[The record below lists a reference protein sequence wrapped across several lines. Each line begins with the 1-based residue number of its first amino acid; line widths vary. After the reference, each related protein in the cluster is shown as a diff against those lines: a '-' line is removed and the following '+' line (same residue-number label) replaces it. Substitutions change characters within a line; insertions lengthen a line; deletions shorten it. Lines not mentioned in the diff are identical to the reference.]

1 MDDSLLYTGH
11 GPVQSKSM
19 QYIDTQPFHFDVQ
32 PIQMPKT
39 PDFTG
44 LLYQQEEE
52 PDQADNLSDFD
63 KLMRNKFYQDQIN
76 ETILQPENETIQP
89 NQPQQP
95 EQPKIATNPTE
106 LPNDSTDPW
115 SFTYKGY
122 NFDKLM
128 KHEQGYDRK
137 TGRMIAPLKSYY
149 NGSGVNRIRLWG
161 PGITSN
167 TWKSYNL
174 ANGSDITLDQIDQ
187 MSDQDRFNLFKKFGS
202 WYVDNLEKAYSPY
215 GISGLSADLKKSI
228 LDASWE
234 YGINSPMVKNM
245 IYLMTGNAVKGMNP
259 KITWDMMTDPGYVG
273 KFFPKYPFETK
284 PAVERM
290 KEARKYYEASRRV

>member
-1 MDDSLLYTGH
+1 MDDSILYTGH

-32 PIQMPKT
+32 PIQMPNP

-44 LLYQQEEE
+44 LLYQQKEE

-76 ETILQPENETIQP
+76 ATILQA

-95 EQPKIATNPTE
+95 KIASNPTE
-106 LPNDSTDPW
+106 LPNNSTDPW

-149 NGSGVNRIRLWG
+149 NGSGANRIRLWG

-167 TWKSYNL
+167 TWDSYNL
-174 ANGSDITLDQIDQ
+174 ANGSNITLDQIDQ
-187 MSDQDRFNLFKKFGS
+187 MSDQDRFNLFKKFGG
-202 WYVDNLEKAYSPY
+202 WYVDNLEKAYGQY
-215 GISGLSADLKKSI
+215 GIGNLSPDLKKSI

-234 YGINSPMVKNM
+234 YGIKSPMVKNM
-245 IYLMTGNAVKGMNP
+245 IYLMTGNPIEGMNP
-259 KITWDMMTDPGYVG
+259 KITWDMMTDDDYVG
-273 KFFPKYPFETK
+273 KFFTKYPFEVK

-290 KEARKYYEASRRV
+290 KEARKYYEASRSM

>member
-32 PIQMPKT
+32 PIQMPSI

-63 KLMRNKFYQDQIN
+63 KLMRNKFFQDQIN
-76 ETILQPENETIQP
+76 ATIQTTQT
-89 NQPQQP
+89 NQPQ
-95 EQPKIATNPTE
+95 QPKIATNLTE
-106 LPNDSTDPW
+106 LPTDSTDPW

-149 NGSGVNRIRLWG
+149 NGSGAYRIRLWG
-161 PGITSN
+161 PGITSK
-167 TWKSYNL
+167 TWDDYNL
-174 ANGSDITLDQIDQ
+174 ANGSNITLDQIDQ
-187 MSDQDRFNLFKKFGS
+187 MSDQDRFNLFKKFGG

-215 GISGLSADLKKSI
+215 GISDLSADLKKSI

-234 YGINSPMVKNM
+234 YGIKSPMVKNM
-245 IYLMTGNAVKGMNP
+245 IYLMTGNAIKGMDPN
-259 KITWDMMTDPGYVG
+259 ITWDKMTDKDYVG
-273 KFFPKYPFETK
+273 KFFPKYPFETA

-290 KEARKYYEASRRV
+290 KEARKYYEASRSI

>member
-11 GPVQSKSM
+11 GPVYSKSM

-32 PIQMPKT
+32 PIQMPNT

-44 LLYQQEEE
+44 LLYQQKEE

-76 ETILQPENETIQP
+76 EITQP
-89 NQPQQP
+89 NQPQ
-95 EQPKIATNPTE
+95 QPKIATNPTE
-106 LPNDSTDPW
+106 LPNNSTDPW

-137 TGRMIAPLKSYY
+137 TGRMIAPIKSYY
-149 NGSGVNRIRLWG
+149 NGSGANRIRLWG
-161 PGITSN
+161 PGITSK
-167 TWKSYNL
+167 TWDAYNL
-174 ANGSDITLDQIDQ
+174 ANGSNITLDQIDQ
-187 MSDQDRFNLFKKFGS
+187 MSDQNRFNLFKKFGS
-202 WYVDNLEKAYSPY
+202 WYVDNLEKAYGQY
-215 GISGLSADLKKSI
+215 GIGNLSADLKKSI

-234 YGINSPMVKNM
+234 YGIKSPMVKNM
-245 IYLMTGNAVKGMNP
+245 IYLMTGNPIKGMNP
-259 KITWDMMTDPGYVG
+259 NITWDKMTDSDYVG
-273 KFFPKYPFETK
+273 QFFPKYPFEVT

-290 KEARKYYEASRRV
+290 KEARKYYEASRSM

>member
-1 MDDSLLYTGH
+1 MDDSIIYTGH

-32 PIQMPKT
+32 PIQMPNT

-44 LLYQQEEE
+44 LLYQQKEE

-63 KLMRNKFYQDQIN
+63 KLMRNKFFQDQI
-76 ETILQPENETIQP
+76 NETIQP

-95 EQPKIATNPTE
+95 KIAANPTE
-106 LPNDSTDPW
+106 LPNNSTDPW

-149 NGSGVNRIRLWG
+149 NGSGANRIRLWG

-167 TWKSYNL
+167 TWDAYNL
-174 ANGSDITLDQIDQ
+174 ANGSNITLDQIDQ

-202 WYVDNLEKAYSPY
+202 WYVDNLEKAYGQY
-215 GISGLSADLKKSI
+215 GIGNLSADLKKSI

-234 YGINSPMVKNM
+234 YGIKSPMVKNM
-245 IYLMTGNAVKGMNP
+245 IYLMTGNAIKGMNP
-259 KITWDMMTDPGYVG
+259 KITWDMMTDPDYVG
-273 KFFPKYPFETK
+273 KFFTKYQFEVK

-290 KEARKYYEASRRV
+290 KEARKYYEASRSM

>member
-44 LLYQQEEE
+44 LLYQQKEE
-52 PDQADNLSDFD
+52 PEQADNLSDFD
-63 KLMRNKFYQDQIN
+63 KLMRNKFFQNQVED
-76 ETILQPENETIQP
+76 EVKTTLQPEQSE
-89 NQPQQP
+89 QP
-95 EQPKIATNPTE
+95 EQLKIAANPTE
-106 LPNDSTDPW
+106 LPTDSTDPW

-137 TGRMIAPLKSYY
+137 TGRMIAPIKSYY

-167 TWKSYNL
+167 TWGDYNL
-174 ANGSDITLDQIDQ
+174 ANGSNITLDQIDQ

-202 WYVDNLEKAYSPY
+202 WYVDNLEKAYGQY
-215 GISGLSADLKKSI
+215 GIGNLSADLKKSI

-234 YGINSPMVKNM
+234 YGIKSPMVKNM
-245 IYLMTGNAVKGMNP
+245 IYLMTGNPIKGMNP
-259 KITWDMMTDPGYVG
+259 NITWDMMTDPDYVG
-273 KFFPKYPFETK
+273 KFFPKYQFEVK

-290 KEARKYYEASRRV
+290 KEARKYYEASRSI

>member
-1 MDDSLLYTGH
+1 MDDSILYTGH

-32 PIQMPKT
+32 PIQMPST
-39 PDFTG
+39 PDLTG
-44 LLYQQEEE
+44 LFYQQKEE

-63 KLMRNKFYQDQIN
+63 KLMRNKFFQNQIN
-76 ETILQPENETIQP
+76 ETLQT

-95 EQPKIATNPTE
+95 KIAANPTE
-106 LPNDSTDPW
+106 LPNNSTDPW

-167 TWKSYNL
+167 TWNEYNRQHGT
-174 ANGSDITLDQIDQ
+174 NITLDQIDQ

-245 IYLMTGNAVKGMNP
+245 IYLMTGNPIKGMNP
-259 KITWDMMTDPGYVG
+259 NITWDMMTDDDYVG
-273 KFFPKYPFETK
+273 KFFTKYPFETK

-290 KEARKYYEASRRV
+290 KEARKYYEASRSM

>member
-32 PIQMPKT
+32 PIQMPNI
-39 PDFTG
+39 PDLTG

-52 PDQADNLSDFD
+52 PEQADKLSDFD
-63 KLMRNKFYQDQIN
+63 KLMQRQFLMSSLTD
-76 ETILQPENETIQP
+76 
-89 NQPQQP
+89 NQPIQSEPQVK
-95 EQPKIATNPTE
+95 QASDITE
-106 LPNDSTDPW
+106 LPNNSTDPW

-137 TGRMIAPLKSYY
+137 TGRMIAPIKSYY

-161 PGITSN
+161 PGITSK
-167 TWKSYNL
+167 TWGDYNL
-174 ANGSDITLDQIDQ
+174 ANGSNITLDQIDQ

-202 WYVDNLEKAYSPY
+202 WYVDNLEKAYGQY
-215 GISGLSADLKKSI
+215 GIGNLSADLKKSI

-234 YGINSPMVKNM
+234 YGIKSPMVKNM
-245 IYLMTGNAVKGMNP
+245 IYLMTGNPIEGMNP
-259 KITWDMMTDPGYVG
+259 KITWDMMTDPDYVG
-273 KFFPKYPFETK
+273 KFFPKYQFEVK

-290 KEARKYYEASRRV
+290 KEARKYYEASRSM

>member
-11 GPVQSKSM
+11 GPVYSKSM

-32 PIQMPKT
+32 PIQMPNM
-39 PDFTG
+39 PDLTG

-52 PDQADNLSDFD
+52 PEQADKLSDFD
-63 KLMRNKFYQDQIN
+63 KLMQRQFLMSSLTNNQPI
-76 ETILQPENETIQP
+76 QPE
-89 NQPQQP
+89 PQVKQASD
-95 EQPKIATNPTE
+95 ITE
-106 LPNDSTDPW
+106 LPSDGSIDPW

-137 TGRMIAPLKSYY
+137 TGRMIAPIKSYY

-167 TWKSYNL
+167 TWRDYNL
-174 ANGSDITLDQIDQ
+174 ANGSNITLDQIDQ

-202 WYVDNLEKAYSPY
+202 WYVDNLEKAYGQY
-215 GISGLSADLKKSI
+215 GIGNLSADLKKSI

-245 IYLMTGNAVKGMNP
+245 IYLMTGNPIKGMNP
-259 KITWDMMTDPGYVG
+259 KITWDMMTDDDYVG
-273 KFFPKYPFETK
+273 KFFPKYQFEVK

>member
-1 MDDSLLYTGH
+1 MDDSILYTGH

-32 PIQMPKT
+32 PIQMPSP

-44 LLYQQEEE
+44 LLYQQKEE

-76 ETILQPENETIQP
+76 ATLQA

-95 EQPKIATNPTE
+95 KIASNPTE
-106 LPNDSTDPW
+106 LPNNSTDPW

-137 TGRMIAPLKSYY
+137 TGRMIAPLKPYY

-167 TWKSYNL
+167 TWNEYNRQHGT
-174 ANGSDITLDQIDQ
+174 NISLDQIAQ
-187 MSDQDRFNLFKKFGS
+187 MSDQDRFNLFKKFGG
-202 WYVDNLEKAYSPY
+202 WYVDNLEKAYGQY
-215 GISGLSADLKKSI
+215 GIGNLSPDLKKSI

-234 YGINSPMVKNM
+234 YGIKSPMVKNM
-245 IYLMTGNAVKGMNP
+245 IYLMTGNPIEGMNP
-259 KITWDMMTDPGYVG
+259 KITWDMMTDDDYVG
-273 KFFPKYPFETK
+273 KFFTKYPFEVK

-290 KEARKYYEASRRV
+290 KEARKYYEASRSM

>member
-1 MDDSLLYTGH
+1 MDDSIFYTGH
-11 GPVQSKSM
+11 GPVYSKSM

-32 PIQMPKT
+32 PIQMPST

-44 LLYQQEEE
+44 LLYQQKEE

-63 KLMRNKFYQDQIN
+63 KLMRNKFFQDQIN
-76 ETILQPENETIQP
+76 ETIQT

-95 EQPKIATNPTE
+95 KIAANPTE
-106 LPNDSTDPW
+106 LPNNSTDPW

-137 TGRMIAPLKSYY
+137 TGRMIAPIKSYY
-149 NGSGVNRIRLWG
+149 NGSGANRIRLWG

-167 TWKSYNL
+167 TWDAYNL
-174 ANGSDITLDQIDQ
+174 ANGSNITLDQIDQ

-202 WYVDNLEKAYSPY
+202 WYVDNLEKAYGQY
-215 GISGLSADLKKSI
+215 GIGNLSADLKKSI

-234 YGINSPMVKNM
+234 YGIKSPMVKNM
-245 IYLMTGNAVKGMNP
+245 IYLMTGNPIKGMNP
-259 KITWDMMTDPGYVG
+259 NITWNMMTDPDYVG
-273 KFFPKYPFETK
+273 KFFPKYQFEVK

-290 KEARKYYEASRRV
+290 KEARKYYEASRSM

>member
-32 PIQMPKT
+32 PIQMPST
-39 PDFTG
+39 PDLIG
-44 LLYQQEEE
+44 LLGQQEEPE
-52 PDQADNLSDFD
+52 PEQAGKLSDFD
-63 KLMRNKFYQDQIN
+63 KLMQRQFLMSLLTDNQPI
-76 ETILQPENETIQP
+76 QPE
-89 NQPQQP
+89 PQVKQASD
-95 EQPKIATNPTE
+95 ITE
-106 LPNDSTDPW
+106 LPSDGSIDPW

-149 NGSGVNRIRLWG
+149 NGSGANRIRLWG

-167 TWKSYNL
+167 TWKAYNL
-174 ANGSDITLDQIDQ
+174 ANGSKITLDQIDQ

-245 IYLMTGNAVKGMNP
+245 IYLMTGNAIKGMNP
-259 KITWDMMTDPGYVG
+259 NITWDMMTDPGYVG
-273 KFFPKYPFETK
+273 KFFPKYPFEVK
-284 PAVERM
+284 PAVGRM
-290 KEARKYYEASRRV
+290 KEARKYYEASRSM

>member
-1 MDDSLLYTGH
+1 MDDSILYTGH

-32 PIQMPKT
+32 PIQMPSP

-44 LLYQQEEE
+44 LLYQQKEE

-76 ETILQPENETIQP
+76 ETLQT

-95 EQPKIATNPTE
+95 KIAANPTE
-106 LPNDSTDPW
+106 LPTNSTDPW

-137 TGRMIAPLKSYY
+137 TGRMIAPLKPYY

-167 TWKSYNL
+167 TWNEYNRQHGT
-174 ANGSDITLDQIDQ
+174 NISLDQIAQ
-187 MSDQDRFNLFKKFGS
+187 MSDQDRFNLFKQFGG
-202 WYVDNLEKAYSPY
+202 WYVDNLEKAYGQY
-215 GISGLSADLKKSI
+215 GIGNLSPDLKKSV

-245 IYLMTGNAVKGMNP
+245 IYLMTGNPIEGMNP
-259 KITWDMMTDPGYVG
+259 KITWDMMTDDDYVG
-273 KFFPKYPFETK
+273 KFFTKYPFEVK
-284 PAVERM
+284 PAVKRM
-290 KEARKYYEASRRV
+290 KEARKYYEASRSM

>member
-32 PIQMPKT
+32 PIKMPNR

-44 LLYQQEEE
+44 LLYQQKEE
-52 PDQADNLSDFD
+52 PEQADNLSDFD
-63 KLMRNKFYQDQIN
+63 KLMRNKFFQNQVED
-76 ETILQPENETIQP
+76 EVKTTLQPEQSE
-89 NQPQQP
+89 QP
-95 EQPKIATNPTE
+95 EQLKIAANPTE
-106 LPNDSTDPW
+106 LPTDSTDPW

-137 TGRMIAPLKSYY
+137 TGRMIAPIKSYY
-149 NGSGVNRIRLWG
+149 NGSGANRIRLWG

-167 TWKSYNL
+167 TWGDYNL
-174 ANGSDITLDQIDQ
+174 ANGSNITLDQIDQ

-202 WYVDNLEKAYSPY
+202 WYVDNLEKAYGQY
-215 GISGLSADLKKSI
+215 GIGNLSADLKKSI

-234 YGINSPMVKNM
+234 YGIKSPMVKNM
-245 IYLMTGNAVKGMNP
+245 IYLMTGNPIKGMNP
-259 KITWDMMTDPGYVG
+259 NITWDMMTDPDYVG
-273 KFFPKYPFETK
+273 KFFPKYQFEVK

-290 KEARKYYEASRRV
+290 KEARKYYEASRSI

>member
-1 MDDSLLYTGH
+1 MDDSILYTGH

-32 PIQMPKT
+32 PIQMPSP

-44 LLYQQEEE
+44 LLYQQKEE

-76 ETILQPENETIQP
+76 ATILQA

-95 EQPKIATNPTE
+95 KIAANPTE
-106 LPNDSTDPW
+106 LPNNSTDPW

-149 NGSGVNRIRLWG
+149 NGSGANRIRLWG

-167 TWKSYNL
+167 TWDAYNL
-174 ANGSDITLDQIDQ
+174 ANGSNITLDQIDQ
-187 MSDQDRFNLFKKFGS
+187 MSDQDRFNLFKKFGG
-202 WYVDNLEKAYSPY
+202 WYVDNLEKAYGQY
-215 GISGLSADLKKSI
+215 GIGNLSPDLKKSV

-234 YGINSPMVKNM
+234 YGIKSPMVKNM
-245 IYLMTGNAVKGMNP
+245 IYLMTGNPIEGMNP
-259 KITWDMMTDPGYVG
+259 NITWDMMTDDDYVG
-273 KFFPKYPFETK
+273 KFFTKYPFEVK

-290 KEARKYYEASRRV
+290 KEARKYYEASRSI

>member
-19 QYIDTQPFHFDVQ
+19 QYIDTQPFNFNVQ
-32 PIQMPKT
+32 PIQMPET
-39 PDFTG
+39 PNLIG
-44 LLYQQEEE
+44 LLGQQEEPE
-52 PDQADNLSDFD
+52 PEQADKLSDFD
-63 KLMRNKFYQDQIN
+63 KLMQRQFLMSSLTDNQSI
-76 ETILQPENETIQP
+76 QPE
-89 NQPQQP
+89 PQVKQASD
-95 EQPKIATNPTE
+95 ITE
-106 LPNDSTDPW
+106 LPSDGSIDPW

-149 NGSGVNRIRLWG
+149 NGSGANRIRLWG

-167 TWKSYNL
+167 TWDAYNL
-174 ANGSDITLDQIDQ
+174 ANGSNITLDQIDQ

-228 LDASWE
+228 LDAAWE
-234 YGINSPMVKNM
+234 YGIKSPMVKNM
-245 IYLMTGNAVKGMNP
+245 IYLMTGNPIKGMNP
-259 KITWDMMTDPGYVG
+259 NITWDMMTDPGYVG
-273 KFFPKYPFETK
+273 KFFPKYPFEVK
-284 PAVERM
+284 PAVGRM
-290 KEARKYYEASRRV
+290 KEARKYYEASRGV

>member
-1 MDDSLLYTGH
+1 MDDSFLYTGH

-32 PIQMPKT
+32 PIQMPSP

-44 LLYQQEEE
+44 LLYQQKEE

-76 ETILQPENETIQP
+76 ATILQA

-95 EQPKIATNPTE
+95 KIASNPTE
-106 LPNDSTDPW
+106 LPNNSTDPW

-149 NGSGVNRIRLWG
+149 NGSGANRIRLWG

-167 TWKSYNL
+167 TWDSYNL
-174 ANGSDITLDQIDQ
+174 ANGSNITLDQIDQ
-187 MSDQDRFNLFKKFGS
+187 MSDQDRFNLFKKFGG
-202 WYVDNLEKAYSPY
+202 WYVDNLEKAYGQY
-215 GISGLSADLKKSI
+215 GIGNLSPDLKKSI

-234 YGINSPMVKNM
+234 YGIKSPMVKNM
-245 IYLMTGNAVKGMNP
+245 IYLMTGNPIEGINP
-259 KITWDMMTDPGYVG
+259 KITWDMMTDDDYVG
-273 KFFPKYPFETK
+273 KFFTKYPFEVK

-290 KEARKYYEASRRV
+290 KEARKYYEASRSM

>member
-1 MDDSLLYTGH
+1 MDDSILYTGH

-32 PIQMPKT
+32 PIQMPSP
-39 PDFTG
+39 PDLTG
-44 LLYQQEEE
+44 LIYQQKEE

-76 ETILQPENETIQP
+76 ATILQA

-95 EQPKIATNPTE
+95 KIAANPTE
-106 LPNDSTDPW
+106 LPTDSTDPW

-149 NGSGVNRIRLWG
+149 NGSGANRIRLWG

-167 TWKSYNL
+167 TWNAYNL
-174 ANGSDITLDQIDQ
+174 ANGSNITLDQIDQ
-187 MSDQDRFNLFKKFGS
+187 MSDQDRFNLFKKFGG
-202 WYVDNLEKAYSPY
+202 WYVDNLEKVYGQY
-215 GISGLSADLKKSI
+215 GIGNLSPDLKKSI

-234 YGINSPMVKNM
+234 YGIKSPMVKNM
-245 IYLMTGNAVKGMNP
+245 IYLMTGNPIEGMNP
-259 KITWDMMTDPGYVG
+259 KITWDMMTDDDYVG
-273 KFFPKYPFETK
+273 KFFTKYPFEVK

-290 KEARKYYEASRRV
+290 KEARKYYEASRSM

>member
-11 GPVQSKSM
+11 GPVYSKSM
-19 QYIDTQPFHFDVQ
+19 QYIDTQPFHFDAQ
-32 PIQMPKT
+32 PIQMPST
-39 PDFTG
+39 PNLIG
-44 LLYQQEEE
+44 LLGQQEESE
-52 PDQADNLSDFD
+52 PEQADKLSDFD
-63 KLMRNKFYQDQIN
+63 KLMQRQFLMSSLTD
-76 ETILQPENETIQP
+76 
-89 NQPQQP
+89 NQPIQSEPQVK
-95 EQPKIATNPTE
+95 QASDITE
-106 LPNDSTDPW
+106 LPSDGSIDPW

-167 TWKSYNL
+167 TWDSYNL
-174 ANGSDITLDQIDQ
+174 ANGSNITLDQIDQ

-202 WYVDNLEKAYSPY
+202 WYVDNLEKAYGQY
-215 GISGLSADLKKSI
+215 GIGNLSADLKKSI

-245 IYLMTGNAVKGMNP
+245 IYLMTGNPIKGMNP
-259 KITWDMMTDPGYVG
+259 NITWDMMTDDDYVG
-273 KFFPKYPFETK
+273 KFFTKYPFETK

-290 KEARKYYEASRRV
+290 KEARKY

>member
-32 PIQMPKT
+32 PIQMPSP

-44 LLYQQEEE
+44 LLYQQKEE

-76 ETILQPENETIQP
+76 ATILQANQP
-89 NQPQQP
+89 QPQQP
-95 EQPKIATNPTE
+95 KIASNPTE
-106 LPNDSTDPW
+106 LPNNSTDPW

-149 NGSGVNRIRLWG
+149 NGSGANRIRLWG

-167 TWKSYNL
+167 TWDAYNL
-174 ANGSDITLDQIDQ
+174 ANGSNITLDQIDQ

-202 WYVDNLEKAYSPY
+202 WYVDNLEKAYGQY
-215 GISGLSADLKKSI
+215 GIGNLSPDLKKSV

-234 YGINSPMVKNM
+234 YGIKSPMVKNM
-245 IYLMTGNAVKGMNP
+245 IYLMTGNPIKGMDP
-259 KITWDMMTDPGYVG
+259 KITWDMMTDDDYVG
-273 KFFPKYPFETK
+273 KFFTKYPFEVK

-290 KEARKYYEASRRV
+290 KEARKYYEASRSM

>member
-1 MDDSLLYTGH
+1 MDDSILYTGH

-32 PIQMPKT
+32 PIQMHSP

-44 LLYQQEEE
+44 LVYQQKKE

-76 ETILQPENETIQP
+76 ATILQS

-95 EQPKIATNPTE
+95 KIAANPTE
-106 LPNDSTDPW
+106 LPNNSTDPW

-149 NGSGVNRIRLWG
+149 NGSGANRIRLWG

-167 TWKSYNL
+167 TWDAYNL
-174 ANGSDITLDQIDQ
+174 ANGSNITLDQIDQ
-187 MSDQDRFNLFKKFGS
+187 MSDQDRFNLFKKFGG
-202 WYVDNLEKAYSPY
+202 WYVDNLEKAYGQY
-215 GISGLSADLKKSI
+215 GIGNLSPDLKKSI

-234 YGINSPMVKNM
+234 YGIKSPMVKNM
-245 IYLMTGNAVKGMNP
+245 IYLMTGNPIEGMNP
-259 KITWDMMTDPGYVG
+259 KITWDMMTDDDYVG
-273 KFFPKYPFETK
+273 KFFTKYPFETK

>member
-1 MDDSLLYTGH
+1 MDDSILYTGH

-32 PIQMPKT
+32 PIQMPSP

-44 LLYQQEEE
+44 LLYQQKEE

-76 ETILQPENETIQP
+76 TTILQA

-95 EQPKIATNPTE
+95 KIASNPTE
-106 LPNDSTDPW
+106 LPNNSTDPW

-149 NGSGVNRIRLWG
+149 NGSGANRIRLWG

-167 TWKSYNL
+167 TWDAYNL
-174 ANGSDITLDQIDQ
+174 ANGSNITLDQIDQ

-245 IYLMTGNAVKGMNP
+245 IYLMTGNPIEGMNP
-259 KITWDMMTDPGYVG
+259 KITWDMMTDDDYVG
-273 KFFPKYPFETK
+273 KFFTKYPFEVK

-290 KEARKYYEASRRV
+290 KEARKYYEASRSM

>member
-1 MDDSLLYTGH
+1 MDDSILYTGH

-32 PIQMPKT
+32 PIQMPSP

-44 LLYQQEEE
+44 LLYQQKEE

-63 KLMRNKFYQDQIN
+63 KLMRNRFFQNQIN
-76 ETILQPENETIQP
+76 ETLQT
-89 NQPQQP
+89 NQPQPQ
-95 EQPKIATNPTE
+95 QPKIATNPTE
-106 LPNDSTDPW
+106 LPTNSTDPW

-137 TGRMIAPLKSYY
+137 TGRMIAPLKPYY

-167 TWKSYNL
+167 TWNEYNRQHGT
-174 ANGSDITLDQIDQ
+174 NISLDQIAQ
-187 MSDQDRFNLFKKFGS
+187 MSDQDRFNLFKQFGG

-245 IYLMTGNAVKGMNP
+245 IYLMTGNAIKGMNP
-259 KITWDMMTDPGYVG
+259 KITWDMMTDPAYVG

-290 KEARKYYEASRRV
+290 KEARKYYEASRSM

>member
-1 MDDSLLYTGH
+1 MDDSILYTGH

-32 PIQMPKT
+32 PIQMPSP

-44 LLYQQEEE
+44 LLYQQKEE

-76 ETILQPENETIQP
+76 ATILQS

-95 EQPKIATNPTE
+95 KIAANPTE
-106 LPNDSTDPW
+106 LPTDSTDPW

-149 NGSGVNRIRLWG
+149 NGSGANRIRLWG
-161 PGITSN
+161 PGITSS
-167 TWKSYNL
+167 TWDAYNL
-174 ANGSDITLDQIDQ
+174 ANGSNITLDQIDQ
-187 MSDQDRFNLFKKFGS
+187 MSDQDRFNLFKKFGG
-202 WYVDNLEKAYSPY
+202 WYVDNLEKAYGQY
-215 GISGLSADLKKSI
+215 GIGNLSPDLKKSI

-234 YGINSPMVKNM
+234 YGIKSPMVKNM
-245 IYLMTGNAVKGMNP
+245 IYLMTGNPIKGMDP
-259 KITWDMMTDPGYVG
+259 KITWDMMTDDDYVG
-273 KFFPKYPFETK
+273 KFFTKYPFETK

-290 KEARKYYEASRRV
+290 KEARKYYEASRSM

>member
-1 MDDSLLYTGH
+1 MDDSILYTGH

-32 PIQMPKT
+32 PIQMPSP

-44 LLYQQEEE
+44 LLYQQKEE

-76 ETILQPENETIQP
+76 ATILQA

-95 EQPKIATNPTE
+95 KIAANPTE
-106 LPNDSTDPW
+106 LPNNSTDPW

-149 NGSGVNRIRLWG
+149 NGSGANRIRLWG
-161 PGITSN
+161 PGIISN
-167 TWKSYNL
+167 TWDDYNL
-174 ANGSDITLDQIDQ
+174 ANGSNITLDQIDQ

-202 WYVDNLEKAYSPY
+202 WYVDNLEKAYGQY
-215 GISGLSADLKKSI
+215 GIGNLSPDLKKSI

-234 YGINSPMVKNM
+234 YGIKSPMVKNM
-245 IYLMTGNAVKGMNP
+245 IYLMTGNAIKGMNP
-259 KITWDMMTDPGYVG
+259 KITWDMMTDPAYVG

-284 PAVERM
+284 SAVERM
-290 KEARKYYEASRRV
+290 KEARKYYEASRSM

>member
-11 GPVQSKSM
+11 GPVYSKSM
-19 QYIDTQPFHFDVQ
+19 QYIDTQPFHFNVQ
-32 PIQMPKT
+32 PIQMPHT
-39 PDFTG
+39 PDLTG
-44 LLYQQEEE
+44 LFYQQKEE

-63 KLMRNKFYQDQIN
+63 KVMRYRFFQNQIN
-76 ETILQPENETIQP
+76 GITQPNQQIQP

-95 EQPKIATNPTE
+95 KIAANPTE
-106 LPNDSTDPW
+106 LPNNSTDPW

-149 NGSGVNRIRLWG
+149 NGSGANRIRLWG

-167 TWKSYNL
+167 TWDDYNL
-174 ANGSDITLDQIDQ
+174 ANGSNITLDQIDQ
-187 MSDQDRFNLFKKFGS
+187 MSDQDRFNLFKKFGG
-202 WYVDNLEKAYSPY
+202 WYVDNLEKAYGQY
-215 GISGLSADLKKSI
+215 GIGNLSPDLKKSI

-234 YGINSPMVKNM
+234 YGIKSPMVKNM
-245 IYLMTGNAVKGMNP
+245 IYLMTGNPIKGMNP
-259 KITWDMMTDPGYVG
+259 NITWDMMTDDDYVG
-273 KFFPKYPFETK
+273 KFFPKYQFEVK

-290 KEARKYYEASRRV
+290 KEARKYYEASRSM

>member
-32 PIQMPKT
+32 PIQMPSP

-44 LLYQQEEE
+44 LLYQQKEE

-76 ETILQPENETIQP
+76 ATILQS

-95 EQPKIATNPTE
+95 KIAANPTE
-106 LPNDSTDPW
+106 LPNNSTDPW

-149 NGSGVNRIRLWG
+149 NGSGANRIRLWG

-167 TWKSYNL
+167 TWDDYNL
-174 ANGSDITLDQIDQ
+174 ANGSNITLDQIDQ

-202 WYVDNLEKAYSPY
+202 WYVDNLEKAYGQY
-215 GISGLSADLKKSI
+215 GIGNLSPDLKKSI

-234 YGINSPMVKNM
+234 YGIKSPMVKNM
-245 IYLMTGNAVKGMNP
+245 IYLMTGNPIEGMNP
-259 KITWDMMTDPGYVG
+259 KITWDMMTDDDYVG

-290 KEARKYYEASRRV
+290 KEARKYYEASRSM

>member
-32 PIQMPKT
+32 PIQMPSP

-44 LLYQQEEE
+44 LLYQQKEE

-63 KLMRNKFYQDQIN
+63 KLMRNRFFQNQIN
-76 ETILQPENETIQP
+76 ETLQT
-89 NQPQQP
+89 NQPQPQ
-95 EQPKIATNPTE
+95 QPKIATNPTE
-106 LPNDSTDPW
+106 LPTNSTDPW

-137 TGRMIAPLKSYY
+137 TGRMIAPLKPYY

-167 TWKSYNL
+167 TWNEYNRQHGT
-174 ANGSDITLDQIDQ
+174 NISLDQIAQ
-187 MSDQDRFNLFKKFGS
+187 MSDQDRFNLFKQFGS

-234 YGINSPMVKNM
+234 YGVNSPMVKNM
-245 IYLMTGNAVKGMNP
+245 IYLMTGNAIKGMNP
-259 KITWDMMTDPGYVG
+259 KITWDMMTDPAYVG

-290 KEARKYYEASRRV
+290 KEARKYYEASRSV

>member
-11 GPVQSKSM
+11 GPVYSKSM

-32 PIQMPKT
+32 PIQMPNT

-52 PDQADNLSDFD
+52 PYQADNLSDFD
-63 KLMRNKFYQDQIN
+63 KLMRNKFFQDQI
-76 ETILQPENETIQP
+76 NETIQP

-95 EQPKIATNPTE
+95 EQLKIAANPTE
-106 LPNDSTDPW
+106 LPTDSTDPW

-167 TWKSYNL
+167 TWDSYNL
-174 ANGSDITLDQIDQ
+174 ANGSNITLDQIDQ

-202 WYVDNLEKAYSPY
+202 WYVDNLEKAYGQY
-215 GISGLSADLKKSI
+215 GIGNLSADLKKSI

-234 YGINSPMVKNM
+234 YGIKSPMVKNM
-245 IYLMTGNAVKGMNP
+245 IYLMTGNPIKGMNP
-259 KITWDMMTDPGYVG
+259 NITWDMMTDPDYVG
-273 KFFPKYPFETK
+273 KFFPKYQFEVK
-284 PAVERM
+284 PAVGRM
-290 KEARKYYEASRRV
+290 KEARKYYEASRSI

>member
-1 MDDSLLYTGH
+1 MDDSFLYTGH
-11 GPVQSKSM
+11 GPVYSKSM
-19 QYIDTQPFHFDVQ
+19 QYINTQPFHFDVQ
-32 PIQMPKT
+32 PIQMPST
-39 PDFTG
+39 PDLTG
-44 LLYQQEEE
+44 LLYQQKEE
-52 PDQADNLSDFD
+52 PYQADNLSDFD

-76 ETILQPENETIQP
+76 ATILQA

-95 EQPKIATNPTE
+95 KIAANPTE
-106 LPNDSTDPW
+106 LPTNSTDPW

-149 NGSGVNRIRLWG
+149 NGSGANRIRLWG

-167 TWKSYNL
+167 TWDAYNL
-174 ANGSDITLDQIDQ
+174 ANGSKITLDQIDQ
-187 MSDQDRFNLFKKFGS
+187 MSDQDRFNLFKKFGG
-202 WYVDNLEKAYSPY
+202 WYVDNLEKAYGQY
-215 GISGLSADLKKSI
+215 GIGNLSPDLKKSI
-228 LDASWE
+228 LDTSWE
-234 YGINSPMVKNM
+234 YGIKSPMVKNM
-245 IYLMTGNAVKGMNP
+245 IYLMTGNPIEGMDP
-259 KITWDMMTDPGYVG
+259 KITWDMMTDDDYVG

-290 KEARKYYEASRRV
+290 KEARKYYEASRSI

>member
-32 PIQMPKT
+32 PIQMPSP

-44 LLYQQEEE
+44 LLYQQKEE

-76 ETILQPENETIQP
+76 ATILQA

-95 EQPKIATNPTE
+95 KIASNPTE
-106 LPNDSTDPW
+106 LPNNSTDPW

-149 NGSGVNRIRLWG
+149 NGSGANRIRLWG

-167 TWKSYNL
+167 TWNAYNL
-174 ANGSDITLDQIDQ
+174 ANGSNITLDQIDQ

-245 IYLMTGNAVKGMNP
+245 IYLMTGNPIKGMNP
-259 KITWDMMTDPGYVG
+259 NITWDMMTDDDYVG
-273 KFFPKYPFETK
+273 KFFTKYPFEVK

-290 KEARKYYEASRRV
+290 KEARKYYEASRSM

>member
-1 MDDSLLYTGH
+1 MDDSLFYTS
-11 GPVQSKSM
+11 PWPIQSKSL
-19 QYIDTQPFHFDVQ
+19 QYIFTEPTQFTAPKVGAENIADRDFIVEDKPKEIPKQTSILGFD
-32 PIQMPKT
+32 I
-39 PDFTG
+39 DDLRSG
-44 LLYQQEEE
+44 LLQREMLKVMY
-52 PDQADNLSDFD
+52 PDLQKA
-63 KLMRNKFYQDQIN
+63 QDI
-76 ETILQPENETIQP
+76 
-89 NQPQQP
+89 
-95 EQPKIATNPTE
+95 TE
-106 LPNDSTDPW
+106 LPSDSSIDPW

-137 TGRMIAPLKSYY
+137 TGRMIAPLRSYY

-167 TWKSYNL
+167 TWNDYNL
-174 ANGSDITLDQIDQ
+174 ANGSNITLDQIDQ

-202 WYVDNLEKAYSPY
+202 WYVDNLEKAYGQY
-215 GISGLSADLKKSI
+215 GIGNLSADLKKSI

-234 YGINSPMVKNM
+234 YGIKSPMVKNM
-245 IYLMTGNAVKGMNP
+245 IYLMTGNPIKGMNP
-259 KITWDMMTDPGYVG
+259 NITWDMMTDDDYVG
-273 KFFPKYPFETK
+273 KFFSKYPFETK

>member
-32 PIQMPKT
+32 PIQMPNT

-44 LLYQQEEE
+44 LLYQQKEE
-52 PDQADNLSDFD
+52 PDQADKLSDFD
-63 KLMRNKFYQDQIN
+63 KLMRNRFFQNQI
-76 ETILQPENETIQP
+76 EDEVKTTL
-89 NQPQQP
+89 QP
-95 EQPKIATNPTE
+95 EQPKIAANPTE
-106 LPNDSTDPW
+106 LPTNSTDPW

-137 TGRMIAPLKSYY
+137 TGRMIAPIKSYY

-161 PGITSN
+161 PGITSS
-167 TWKSYNL
+167 TWGDYNL
-174 ANGSDITLDQIDQ
+174 ANGSNITLDQIDQ

-202 WYVDNLEKAYSPY
+202 WYVDNLEKAYGQY
-215 GISGLSADLKKSI
+215 GIGNLSADLKKSI

-234 YGINSPMVKNM
+234 YGIKSPMVKNM
-245 IYLMTGNAVKGMNP
+245 IYLMTGNPIKGMNP
-259 KITWDMMTDPGYVG
+259 NITWDMMTDADYVG
-273 KFFPKYPFETK
+273 KFFPKYQFEVK

>member
-1 MDDSLLYTGH
+1 MDDSLLYTSH

-32 PIQMPKT
+32 PIQMPRP

-44 LLYQQEEE
+44 LLDQQKEE

-63 KLMRNKFYQDQIN
+63 KLMRSRFFKNQIN
-76 ETILQPENETIQP
+76 ETLQTT
-89 NQPQQP
+89 QPQPQP
-95 EQPKIATNPTE
+95 QQPKIATNPTE
-106 LPNDSTDPW
+106 LPTNSTDPW

-137 TGRMIAPLKSYY
+137 TGRMIAPLKPYY

-161 PGITSN
+161 PGITSS
-167 TWKSYNL
+167 TWNEYNRQHGT
-174 ANGSDITLDQIDQ
+174 NISLDQIAQ
-187 MSDQDRFNLFKKFGS
+187 MSDQDRFNLFKQFGG

-245 IYLMTGNAVKGMNP
+245 IYLMTGNAIKGMNP
-259 KITWDMMTDPGYVG
+259 KITWDMMTDPAYVG

-290 KEARKYYEASRRV
+290 KEARKYYEASRSI

>member
-1 MDDSLLYTGH
+1 MDDSILYTGH

-32 PIQMPKT
+32 PIQMPST
-39 PDFTG
+39 PDLTG
-44 LLYQQEEE
+44 LLYQQKEE

-76 ETILQPENETIQP
+76 GIIQT

-95 EQPKIATNPTE
+95 KIAANPTE
-106 LPNDSTDPW
+106 LPNNSTDPW

-149 NGSGVNRIRLWG
+149 NGSGANRIRLWG

-167 TWKSYNL
+167 TWDDYNL
-174 ANGSDITLDQIDQ
+174 ANGSNITLDQIDQ
-187 MSDQDRFNLFKKFGS
+187 MSDQDRFDLFKKFGS
-202 WYVDNLEKAYSPY
+202 WYVDNLEKAYGPY

-234 YGINSPMVKNM
+234 YGIKSPMVKNM
-245 IYLMTGNAVKGMNP
+245 IYLMTGNAIKGMNP
-259 KITWDMMTDPGYVG
+259 KITWDMMTDPAYVG

-290 KEARKYYEASRRV
+290 KEARKYYEASRSM

>member
-1 MDDSLLYTGH
+1 MDDSILYTGH

-32 PIQMPKT
+32 PIQMPSP

-44 LLYQQEEE
+44 LLYQQKEE

-76 ETILQPENETIQP
+76 ATILQA

-95 EQPKIATNPTE
+95 KIAANPTE
-106 LPNDSTDPW
+106 LPNNSTDPW

-149 NGSGVNRIRLWG
+149 NGSGANRIRLWG

-167 TWKSYNL
+167 TWDAYNL
-174 ANGSDITLDQIDQ
+174 ANGSNITLDQIDQ
-187 MSDQDRFNLFKKFGS
+187 MSDQDRFNLFKKFGG
-202 WYVDNLEKAYSPY
+202 WYVDNLEKAYGQY
-215 GISGLSADLKKSI
+215 GIGNLSPDLKKSV

-234 YGINSPMVKNM
+234 YGIKSPMVKNM
-245 IYLMTGNAVKGMNP
+245 IYLMTGNPIEGMNP
-259 KITWDMMTDPGYVG
+259 NITWDMMTDDDYVG
-273 KFFPKYPFETK
+273 KFFTKYPFEVK

-290 KEARKYYEASRRV
+290 KEARKYYEASRSM